1 MKKLVELFVK
11 FPIWGN
17 LLVLVIMILGV
28 ISLLKMNVNFFPE
41 VESRIINIEVF
52 YPGASP
58 EEMEEG
64 VVLKIEQALKGIQG
78 IEQVTSVSMENTG
91 NVTVEGKKGYKPE
104 TVLTDVKN
112 AVDRISSLP
121 VDAEKPVVYLRKQVE
136 RVATLLLQ
144 ADVDLMTLK
153 TNAELIEDELLAS
166 GVVTQLEIQG
176 IPDREIS
183 IEVTEENLRRHQLKF
198 DDIAAAVRRNNI
210 DLSAGSIKAS
220 DEELLIRSRNKHY
233 EASLIGDIILRSKDD
248 GSFLRIR
255 DIGTVKEQFADIPK
269 KSIYNGNRAVTIQI
283 NKTRDE
289 DMITVSDF
297 VKQYILDYNERNEVL
312 KLVMSNDTSK
322 TVRQRIELL
331 SRNGIIGLVLVV
343 VVLGFFLNIRVASWV
358 AFAIPVSFL
367 GMFVIANIVGITINV
382 VSLFGMILVIGILV
396 DDGIVISENIYSHY
410 EKGKKSFQAA
420 VDGTME
426 VFPSV
431 FASVSTTIVMFIPFF
446 FLDGRMGE
454 FFWEMAVVV
463 IACLAIS
470 LVEGAFILPAHL
482 AHSKGLSRKEPS
494 ELRKR
499 IEKGIDYLRFDLYGR
514 LLRKILKHK
523 YTVTAGGVAFVLITA
538 GLMSGGIIK
547 MTNYPFVDSDN
558 INIELQLPPGTR
570 EDKTLAILQEI
581 EEKVWEVNKELSEQ
595 REDGNQV
602 VLSTRIDFAAASE
615 KGTIDVE
622 LLDGETRDLES
633 FKISAAIRQK
643 VGTIPEADKLTF
655 GARQIF
661 GKPVAVSLLGKDLKS
676 LEEAK
681 ERFKEELRNFK
692 TLRDVTDSDM
702 PGKREVKLELK
713 PLAHFLGL
721 SVQDIARQVRQGF
734 FGEEI
739 QRLQVGN
746 DEIKVWVRYP
756 LDNRESIGSMEEV
769 KIKVNGNMYPLTA
782 LVDYRVERGIVNINH
797 MNGSREIKVE
807 ADLAD
812 QNEPVPP
819 IIEKIKEEIAP
830 MIMAEYP
837 GVRVTFEGQDKELQK
852 FIKSVAS
859 SFPLA
864 FSMLLIIIVLT
875 FRSWKQMLLVLLMIP
890 LGIYGAF
897 MGHGIE
903 GKPISIFSFYGVI
916 ALTGVIVNDS
926 VVFLDRFNRN
936 LKLGLKL
943 TEAVFQAGLAR
954 FRPIILTSLTT
965 LAGLYPLISE
975 KSRQAQFL
983 IPMAISV
990 AWGIVFV
997 TIFVL
1002 FIFPNL
1008 ILIVNDISR
1017 LFRWIWT
1024 GKKPEPEDVEPAL
1037 EELREIKEE
1046 DH

>member
-1 MKKLVELFVK
+1 MKKLIELFVK
-11 FPIWGN
+11 YPIWGN
-17 LLVLVIMILGV
+17 LLVLVIIILGS
-28 ISLLKMNVNFFPE
+28 ISLMKLNVNFFPE
-41 VESRIINIEVF
+41 VESRIISIEVF

-78 IEQVTSVSMENTG
+78 VEQVTSMSMENTAT
-91 NVTVEGKKGYKPE
+91 VTVEGKKGYKPE

-144 ADVDLMTLK
+144 ADVDLSTLK
-153 TNAELIEDELLAS
+153 TNAQLIEDELLAS
-166 GVVTQLEIQG
+166 GVVTQVEIQG

-198 DDIAAAVRRNNI
+198 EDIATAVRRNNI
-210 DLSAGSIKAS
+210 DLSAGSIKAA
-220 DEELLIRSRNKHY
+220 DEEILIRSRSKQY
-233 EASLIGDIILRSKDD
+233 EAAYIGEIILRSRDD
-248 GSFLRIR
+248 GSYLRIR
-255 DIGTVKEQFADIPK
+255 DIASVKEQFADVPK
-269 KSIYNGNRAVTIQI
+269 KSIYNGNKAVTIQV

-289 DMITVSDF
+289 DMITVSDY
-297 VKQYILDYNERNEVL
+297 VKQYINEYNDRNDVL
-312 KLVMSNDTSK
+312 TLVMSNDTSK

-343 VVLGFFLNIRVASWV
+343 VVLGFFLNLRVASWV

-367 GMFVIANIVGITINV
+367 GMFVIANLVGITINV

-410 EKGKKSFQAA
+410 EKGKKSFDAA

-494 ELRKR
+494 QIRKK
-499 IEKGIDYLRFDLYGR
+499 IEKGIDYLRFELYGKA
-514 LLRKILKHK
+514 LRRMLKHK
-523 YTVTAGGVAFVLITA
+523 YTVTAVGVAFVLITA

-547 MTNYPFVDSDN
+547 LTNYPFVDSDN

-570 EDKTLAILQEI
+570 EDKTLSILQEI
-581 EEKVWEVNKELSEQ
+581 EQKVWEVNKELSAQ
-595 REDGNQV
+595 RTDGNQV

-633 FKISAAIRQK
+633 FKISAAIRQI
-643 VGTIPEADKLTF
+643 VGSIPEADKLTF

-661 GKPVAVSLLGKDLKS
+661 GKPVAVSILGKDLKT

-692 TLRDVTDSDM
+692 TLRDVADSDM

-713 PLAHFLGL
+713 PLAHFMGL
-721 SVQDIARQVRQGF
+721 SVQDIARQIRQGF

-756 LDNRESIGSMEEV
+756 LQDRQSLGLMEEL

-782 LVDYRVERGIVNINH
+782 LVDYSIERGIVNINH

-819 IIEKIKEEIAP
+819 IIDKIKTEIAP

-837 GVRVTFEGQDKELQK
+837 GVRIAFEGQDKELQK
-852 FIKSVAS
+852 FIKSVAK

-875 FRSWKQMLLVLLMIP
+875 FRSWKQMFLIFLMIP

-903 GKPISIFSFYGVI
+903 GKPISIFSFYGII

-926 VVFLDRFNRN
+926 VVYLDRFNRN

-943 TEAVFQAGLAR
+943 TEAVYQAGIAR

-1008 ILIVNDISR
+1008 ILIFNDISR
-1017 LFRWIWT
+1017 LMWWLWT
-1024 GKKPEPEDVEPAL
+1024 GKKPEPEEVEPAL
-1037 EELREIKEE
+1037 KELREMKE
-1046 DH
+1046 DNH